1 MIYYR
6 VCPLWSWRSS
16 SPERGPSWLAHWTEH
31 SWKSCLWD
39 VTRSVPLRTSHMSEA
54 ILAGMLTCGLCGL
67 PLWEEGSERW
77 RGTYLSLLESRLP
90 SQVAMCGKSLL
101 WVSVSLFC
109 YRAAWLLKYIG
120 KVLSITAKERQSLTG
135 TTKHIKA
142 VEHKASLYFP
152 KLIHVKGGVLF
163 LDITE
168 WNRKLPWWVT

>member
-1 MIYYR
+1 MAGPLNRTHLDI
-6 VCPLWSWRSS
+6 VCHQVSATQDKPHVQSCSHGSCWYVDMWPLWA
-16 SPERGPSWLAHWTEH
+16 SP
-31 SWKSCLWD
+31 
-39 VTRSVPLRTSHMSEA
+39 
-54 ILAGMLTCGLCGL
+54 
-67 PLWEEGSERW
+67 WEEGSDRW

-90 SQVAMCGKSLL
+90 SKVVMSGKSLL

-109 YRAAWLLKYIG
+109 YGAAWLLKYIG
-120 KVLSITAKERQSLTG
+120 KVLSITAKERQILTG

-142 VEHKASLYFP
+142 VEYKASLYFP

>member
-1 MIYYR
+1 MAGPLNRTLLDVVFVKRHQVSATQDEPHVRNYSCWY
-6 VCPLWSWRSS
+6 VDMWPLWA
-16 SPERGPSWLAHWTEH
+16 SP
-31 SWKSCLWD
+31 
-39 VTRSVPLRTSHMSEA
+39 
-54 ILAGMLTCGLCGL
+54 
-67 PLWEEGSERW
+67 WEEGSERW

-90 SQVAMCGKSLL
+90 SKVAMNGKSLL

-109 YRAAWLLKYIG
+109 YWAAWLLKYIG